1 MGDLAPDKEFKLE
14 FLVISTDSC
23 QTHRAWIDRREE
35 GAPVAML
42 GDMTG
47 HGGVV
52 QAVNVTGK
60 GGEGVGSC
68 ELLVV
73 EMYGVCET
81 FAVGEF

>member
-1 MGDLAPDKEFKLE
+1 MGDLAADKEFKLE

-47 HGGVV
+47 HGGGGAGC
-52 QAVNVTGK
+52 QCDWK
-60 GGEGVGSC
+60 GWVGSWRS
-68 ELLVV
+68 
-73 EMYGVCET
+73 
-81 FAVGEF
+81 VGCFGFSQRRLYWGC